1 MSRWRNN
8 GGWNKSHGTIE
19 KTPRVDSFE
28 AGEIDGWG
36 TLFGY
41 ADGGIPL
48 VLDCCHNTGCAP
60 DGEWENLEVWN
71 SKTGWSQTLELSRKE
86 NGFGGSQT
94 FFLCPS
100 CGERRRYLYQVG
112 AALLCRKCSRLNYRA
127 NRKPWTV
134 SMPLDAWLQLY
145 AKTTCQ
151 CGGACS
157 AAKSRKNQ
165 KIIEKEP

>member
-36 TLFGY
+36 ALFGY

-60 DGEWENLEVWN
+60 DGEWENLEVWD
-71 SKTGWSQTLELSRKE
+71 SKTGWSQTLELSRKRVRRQSDLFPLSVLWAA
-86 NGFGGSQT
+86 GAVSVSGGRGPPVPQMR
-94 FFLCPS
+94 P
-100 CGERRRYLYQVG
+100 GEL
-112 AALLCRKCSRLNYRA
+112 
-127 NRKPWTV
+127 
-134 SMPLDAWLQLY
+134 
-145 AKTTCQ
+145 
-151 CGGACS
+151 
-157 AAKSRKNQ
+157 
-165 KIIEKEP
+165 